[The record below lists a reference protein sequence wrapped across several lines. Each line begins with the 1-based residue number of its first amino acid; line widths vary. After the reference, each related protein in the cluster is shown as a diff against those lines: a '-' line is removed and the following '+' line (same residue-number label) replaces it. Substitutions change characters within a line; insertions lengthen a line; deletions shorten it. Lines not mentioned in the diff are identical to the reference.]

1 MSKSRTIAVAVTA
14 ALATAGVATAAE
26 TAKVSSQHTAKSR
39 FAPLTIPG
47 TGVKKGERLPGATR
61 IVFRTVT
68 LEHGQSATL
77 TLRAPKGKTLRGL
90 AQREGG
96 KVGFVVLDKGSYV
109 GRKQVKVRAYVAKD
123 AQGEQTGRIYA
134 LVR

>member
-1 MSKSRTIAVAVTA
+1 MSKSRTLAVAAVA
-14 ALATAGVATAAE
+14 ALATTGIAAAAE

-39 FAPLTIPG
+39 FAALTIPG
-47 TGVKKGERLPGATR
+47 TGFKKGERLSSGTR

-68 LEHGQSATL
+68 LEKGQSATL

-96 KVGFVVLDKGSYV
+96 KVGFVVVDKGSYV
-109 GRKQVKVRAYVAKD
+109 GRKQVKVRAYVAKG
-123 AQGEQTGRIYA
+123 AEGEQTGRIYA